1 MCAAGTFRWAYIR
14 TGSTQS
20 GTGSLVVT
28 YRKNAADQALVIT
41 IAASSTAGV
50 YSDLTN
56 TFTGVAGDTVAVKLV
71 Q

>member
-14 TGSTQS
+14 TGCTQS

-28 YRKNAADQALVIT
+28 YRKYAADQALTIT